1 MVLLNEKKEI
11 DPMYCALIFNNRI
24 MSPKDGVFE
33 IQFEVAISDT
43 KAIRQD
49 FVSKKILNLLIH
61 VKEKQTS

>member
-1 MVLLNEKKEI
+1 
-11 DPMYCALIFNNRI
+11 MYCALIFNNRI

-49 FVSKKILNLLIH
+49 FVCKKILNLLIH